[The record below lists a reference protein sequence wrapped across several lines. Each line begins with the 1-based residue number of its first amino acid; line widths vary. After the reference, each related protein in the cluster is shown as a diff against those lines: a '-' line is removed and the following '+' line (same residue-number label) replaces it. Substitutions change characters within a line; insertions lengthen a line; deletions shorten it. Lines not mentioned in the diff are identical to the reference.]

1 MTFMTQA
8 RALEILKTGANVF
21 LTGEPGS
28 GKSFV
33 TNAFVSYLKRAKIEV
48 AVTASTGIAATHIG
62 GRTIHSWSGIGI
74 KRGLSKRDT
83 DRIAS
88 SEWVSKRIEKAR
100 VLIIDE
106 ISMLDG
112 ATLTSIDRVCKEVK
126 RNTDPFG
133 GLQVVFV
140 GDFFQLPP
148 VVRRASSDA
157 QGVLFEEEPSSVFAF
172 ASKPWQAAKPII
184 CYLSEQH
191 RQEDQVFSTLLSS
204 LRRNRVSEEEVAC
217 LETCR
222 LGEVKRL
229 PPGALKLYSHNVDVD
244 RVNTKQ
250 LAGLSGKPKTFK
262 MQSVGKKGLVEQ
274 LKRGCL
280 SPEKLELKEGASVMF
295 TKNSPKGA
303 FVNGTLGTVMKF
315 EQVNG
320 YPVIKTREGR
330 IITTEPMSWSIEEHG
345 KVAAQVSQIPL
356 RLAWAMTVH
365 KSQGMSLD
373 AAVIDLRRAFVEGQ
387 GYVALSRVR
396 TLKGLSLLGWNQ
408 TALEVHPEVLSQDE
422 LFRDQS
428 LEAEEAFG
436 DLPEQELTEMH
447 EAFVEACDGKMPS
460 ASQKTATLKDSSTL
474 SRYEKIREKHPNAYK
489 PWKKEEDALLKEL
502 HKAGHKVKELS
513 KKLGRQPG
521 AIRSRVT
528 KLELV

>member
-1 MTFMTQA
+1 MTQA
-8 RALEILKTGANVF
+8 RALDILKTGANVF

-33 TNAFVSYLKRAKIEV
+33 TNAFVTYLKKNKIEV

-74 KRGLSKRDT
+74 KRGLSARDI

-88 SEWVSKRIEKAR
+88 SEWTSKRIEKAR

-112 ATLTSIDRVCKEVK
+112 VTLESIDRVCKEVK
-126 RNTDPFG
+126 RNRDPFG

-148 VVRRASSDA
+148 VVRPSRSSDG
-157 QGVLFEEEPSSVFAF
+157 QGILFEEDLTPTFAF
-172 ASKPWQAAKPII
+172 ASRPWQEAEPVI

-191 RQEDQVFSTLLSS
+191 RQEDVDFSMLLSS
-204 LRRNRVSEEEVAC
+204 LRRGTVSEEEIAC
-217 LETCR
+217 LEECQLR
-222 LGEVKRL
+222 EVKRL
-229 PPGALKLYSHNVDVD
+229 PKGALKLYSHNMDVD

-262 MQSVGKKGLVEQ
+262 MQSVGKKSLVDQ

-295 TKNSPKGA
+295 TKNSPKGV

-315 EQVNG
+315 NQVNG
-320 YPVIKTREGR
+320 APVIKTREGR
-330 IITTEPMSWSIEEHG
+330 VVTAESMSWSIEEQG
-345 KVAAQVSQIPL
+345 KVAAQISQMPL

-396 TLKGLSLLGWNQ
+396 TLKGLSLLGWNKK
-408 TALEVHPEVLSQDE
+408 ALEVHPDVLSQDE
-422 LFRDQS
+422 RFREDS
-428 LEAEEAFG
+428 LEAEEVFG
-436 DLPEQELTEMH
+436 NLPKKELTQMH
-447 EAFVEACDGKMPS
+447 KDFVTACKS
-460 ASQKTATLKDSSTL
+460 
-474 SRYEKIREKHPNAYK
+474 
-489 PWKKEEDALLKEL
+489 
-502 HKAGHKVKELS
+502 
-513 KKLGRQPG
+513 
-521 AIRSRVT
+521 
-528 KLELV
+528 